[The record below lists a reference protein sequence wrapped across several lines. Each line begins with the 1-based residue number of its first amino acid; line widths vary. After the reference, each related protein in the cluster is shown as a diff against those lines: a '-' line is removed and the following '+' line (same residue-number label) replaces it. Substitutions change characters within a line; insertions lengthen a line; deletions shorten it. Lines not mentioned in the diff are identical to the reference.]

1 MDAESKFII
10 GNNLPVLVNTIT
22 VELESR
28 FKIYQ
33 SIRKEFIDE
42 IKNVAIIEE
51 SLIAKQDTNLLSVS
65 LKMAIA
71 LKGKE

>member
-1 MDAESKFII
+1 VDAESKFIV
-10 GNNLPVLVNTIT
+10 GNNLPVLVNTVT
-22 VELESR
+22 VQLESR
-28 FKIYQ
+28 FEIYQ
-33 SIRKEFIDE
+33 SLRKEFIDE

-51 SLIAKQDTNLLSVS
+51 SLIANQDTNLLNVS

>member
-1 MDAESKFII
+1 M
-10 GNNLPVLVNTIT
+10 VLEV
-22 VELESR
+22 
-28 FKIYQ
+28 
-33 SIRKEFIDE
+33 IDE

>member
-1 MDAESKFII
+1 MDAESKFIV
-10 GNNLPVLVNTIT
+10 GNNLPVLINTVT

-33 SIRKEFIDE
+33 SIRQEFIDE

>member
-1 MDAESKFII
+1 MTLKCMKAKISKMC
-10 GNNLPVLVNTIT
+10 
-22 VELESR
+22 
-28 FKIYQ
+28 KIYQ
-33 SIRKEFIDE
+33 SIRQEFIDE

>member
-1 MDAESKFII
+1 MDAESKFIV
-10 GNNLPVLVNTIT
+10 GNNLPVLINTVT

-33 SIRKEFIDE
+33 SIRREFIDE